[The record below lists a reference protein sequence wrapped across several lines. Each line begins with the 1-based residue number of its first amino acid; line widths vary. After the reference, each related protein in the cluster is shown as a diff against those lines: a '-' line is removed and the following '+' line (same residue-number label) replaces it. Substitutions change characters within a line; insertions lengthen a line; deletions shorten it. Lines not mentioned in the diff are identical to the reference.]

1 MKKNLDPNLLLVD
14 AVDQYQPL
22 GRFLILLFREFE
34 DDLVR
39 RLEREGYK
47 DVSTVDLNVLRFVRP
62 TGSTSIE
69 IAKLAGVSKQAIAK
83 SIANIE
89 AKGYIKRRENADDG
103 RSQIIVFTAKGMRLL
118 QTSIAAIAQIES
130 IYEAKLGKKS
140 FADLKSSLAQLMTIY
155 EAK

>member
-89 AKGYIKRRENADDG
+89 VKGYIKRRENADDG

-155 EAK
+155 ETK